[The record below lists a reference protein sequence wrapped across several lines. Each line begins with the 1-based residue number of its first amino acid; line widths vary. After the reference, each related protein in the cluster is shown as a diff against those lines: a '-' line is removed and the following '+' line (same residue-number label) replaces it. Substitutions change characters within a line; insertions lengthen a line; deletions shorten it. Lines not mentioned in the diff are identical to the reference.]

1 MQIECRSRPWLI
13 EPSNGNKF
21 LYVRLKAIFLSKH
34 NPKKALNA
42 THLETNS
49 WRCETKSRAVL
60 TTSEGKLARRINSSK
75 MPLTCTST
83 PSSGL
88 TIVAC
93 PLSPDSS
100 TYEFVEIFSSG
111 WNERPNFAL
120 INRSRAI
127 SVEFLRPSNGE
138 YSFNWMEL
146 VPRPTLSIA
155 GATQ

>member
-1 MQIECRSRPWLI
+1 MECRSRPWLI

-34 NPKKALNA
+34 NPMKTLN
-42 THLETNS
+42 TTFIQS
-49 WRCETKSRAVL
+49 DTWRCETKSRAVL
-60 TTSEGKLARRINSSK
+60 TTSEGRFLWPKTINKFKFNSF
-75 MPLTCTST
+75 P
-83 PSSGL
+83 SGL

-100 TYEFVEIFSSG
+100 AYEFVEIFSSG

-127 SVEFLRPSNGE
+127 SVEFLRPGNGE

-146 VPRPTLSIA
+146 IPRPTLSMA
-155 GATQ
+155 G